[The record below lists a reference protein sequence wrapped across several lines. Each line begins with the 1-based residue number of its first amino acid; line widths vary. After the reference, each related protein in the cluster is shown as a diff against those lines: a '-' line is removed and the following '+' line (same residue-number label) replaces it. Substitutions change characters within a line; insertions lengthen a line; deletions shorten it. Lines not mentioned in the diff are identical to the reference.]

1 MLPARQK
8 LHRSY
13 NVHAELK
20 AKNKLLPHT
29 QTGMNASSVNEFQDK
44 QTYIHRPLPGSSSG
58 LPSGQ
63 AHAGKNKLKL

>member
-20 AKNKLLPHT
+20 AKNKLLRHR
-29 QTGMNASSVNEFQDK
+29 QTRMNVFLANVFRGK
-44 QTYIHRPLPGSSSG
+44 QTL
-58 LPSGQ
+58 L
-63 AHAGKNKLKL
+63 LKHVLRKTDP